1 MDNLSHDII
10 MAHVDADGKLLFAD
24 PALRRLH
31 IQAGGSDGADLAIP
45 ALARIAQLTHK
56 LGLPLSRMVRVAD
69 DGFDITLW
77 VDSKL
82 EDDIAILSILSW
94 NEKPIEQLEAPKG
107 DALMFNDLGE
117 DILFLTDE
125 LNDIISFQTGK
136 LNIEKF
142 SGFLG
147 KNVFDILDIDNDTN
161 ILMSQSFERKDAI
174 ENIIVNLHKFQQAYD
189 FSAITRL
196 NDQEK
201 FLGYECYISPIT
213 NEFKS
218 DISNISS
225 AEDSPKTNSNVIYQG
240 MMASQLAPAIRQPLG
255 RIIANADTIGSKLNG
270 PIRENYAN
278 YAKDIASAARHLVEI
293 IDDLGDLEA
302 IEKPDFNIAKDD
314 LELQDIAMRLAG
326 LLTLKANEKSIQ
338 IITPKEGEIVKAV
351 GEFRRVLQI
360 GLNILTNAIRYS
372 PKGTNVT
379 LTVGYEGDAAYLSV
393 LDEGAGID
401 KQYQH
406 KIFEKFERLGR
417 TGDGGSGLGLYIS
430 HRLARAMGG
439 NLSVES
445 DVGKGACFKLV
456 LPRESKAQ

>member
-10 MAHVDADGKLLFAD
+10 AAHVDADGKLLFAD

-31 IQAGGSDGADLAIP
+31 IQAGGSDGAVIAIP

-56 LGLPLSRMVRVAD
+56 LGLPLSRMVQVAD
-69 DGFDITLW
+69 DGFDISLW
-77 VDSKL
+77 VDSELK
-82 EDDIAILSILSW
+82 DNIAILSILSW

-125 LNDIISFQTGK
+125 LHDIISFQTGK
-136 LNIEKF
+136 RNTEKF
-142 SGFLG
+142 SKFLG
-147 KNVFDILDIDNDTN
+147 KNIFDILDVDEDTN
-161 ILMSQSFERKDAI
+161 ALVAQTFERQDMV
-174 ENIIVNLHKFQQAYD
+174 ENVIVSLDEFKQPYD

-196 NDQEK
+196 NDQDE

-213 NEFKS
+213 NEFKTGEAG
-218 DISNISS
+218 DTEQV
-225 AEDSPKTNSNVIYQG
+225 AVPKINSNVIYQG

-293 IDDLGDLEA
+293 IDDLGDLEV
-302 IEKPDFNIAKDD
+302 IEKPDFIISKDD
-314 LELQDIAMRLAG
+314 LELQDLAKRLAG
-326 LLTLKANEKSIQ
+326 LLALKANEKFIE
-338 IITPKEGEIVKAV
+338 IITPDDDEVVHAV

-372 PKGTNVT
+372 PKGTSVKI
-379 LTVGYEGDAAYLSV
+379 TVGYDGDGAFLSV
-393 LDEGAGID
+393 HDEGPGID

-430 HRLARAMGG
+430 HRLAKAMGG
-439 NLSVES
+439 NLMIDS
-445 DVGKGACFKLV
+445 DVGEGACFTLL
-456 LPRESKAQ
+456 LPRK

>member
-10 MAHVDADGKLLFAD
+10 AAHVDADGKLLFAD

-31 IQAGGSDGADLAIP
+31 IQAGGSDGANLAIP

-56 LGLPLSRMVRVAD
+56 LGLSLSRMVRVAD
-69 DGFDITLW
+69 DGFDISLW

-82 EDDIAILSILSW
+82 EDGIAILSILSW
-94 NEKPIEQLEAPKG
+94 NEKPIEQLEVPKG
-107 DALMFNDLGE
+107 DALMYNDLGE
-117 DILFLTDE
+117 DILFLTNE
-125 LNDIISFQTGK
+125 LNDIISFQTGR
-136 LNIEKF
+136 LNTEKF
-142 SGFLG
+142 SGYLG
-147 KNVFDILDIDNDTN
+147 KNIFDILDIDDDTN
-161 ILMSQSFERKDAI
+161 ILMSKSFERKDTI
-174 ENIIVNLHKFQQAYD
+174 ENIIVNLHEFQQPYD

-201 FLGYECYISPIT
+201 FLGHECYISPIT

-218 DISNISS
+218 DASNLSS
-225 AEDSPKTNSNVIYQG
+225 SENSSEIHSNVIYQG

-314 LELQDIAMRLAG
+314 LELQDIAKRLAG

-338 IITPKEGEIVKAV
+338 IITPEEDEIVQAV

-379 LTVGYEGDAAYLSV
+379 ITVGYDGNAAYLSV
-393 LDEGAGID
+393 LDEGPGID

-430 HRLARAMGG
+430 HRLARVMGG

-445 DVGKGACFKLV
+445 DVGKGACFKLI
-456 LPRESKAQ
+456 LPRK